1 MEWIGTGF
9 VLTIGGV
16 RLRLRI
22 ALEDTPEPLPN
33 RRDGAAAAAK
43 KVPAVHS
50 AGTFSSG
57 RRSEPG

>member
-22 ALEDTPEPLPN
+22 ALEDTPDPRSN
-33 RRDGAAAAAK
+33 RRNA
-43 KVPAVHS
+43 VEPARE
-50 AGTFSSG
+50 AGPAPQARPAQRADASSMN
-57 RRSEPG
+57 